1 MSLELE
7 RIKADSG
14 VLSQQDRAELAC
26 YLIETLD
33 SASGSDVE
41 NVEVA
46 WEVEVDRRIQQ
57 IRLGEVEGVPAE
69 QVFAELRAR
78 RK

>member
-1 MSLELE
+1 MSLDLE
-7 RIKADSG
+7 RLKVDSG
-14 VLSQQDRAELAC
+14 LLSQQERAELAC

-33 SASGSDVE
+33 SASEPDVE
-41 NVEVA
+41 DVEAA

-57 IRLGEVEGVPAE
+57 IRHGEVEGVPAE